1 MIEII
6 NIILFPVA
14 LIIFFQNHFF
24 AKLLKKR
31 FGKENS
37 HFDYYILNLFIILN
51 LILLVS
57 LFNFD
62 IQFTIIII
70 SIYFILVNI
79 FNFSF
84 KIISKSIYS
93 LLILIIIFYVLSTY
107 IVANPDL
114 GWDGKFHWYKKA
126 LNFYQNMGF
135 ENLSNL
141 PKYEYPHFGVY
152 LWALFWSINPINF
165 EYFGRLFYLFLYLLS
180 IFSIV
185 DLLNNKNLKLILF
198 TALSLIIFNF
208 NHFTGN
214 QDILVFSLV
223 IFLSRYLY
231 LIHEKKEQTLFN
243 FILFI
248 LINNI
253 ILWIKYECIV
263 YVILSYSILLIYKL
277 LKKDY
282 KYFLLISLSFLFTII
297 FKLSISQFYQIN
309 LNASF
314 QFSGEYDLFKLFDI
328 NLFFYKFYIILKYY
342 FFSLFKNPVILI
354 GYISLALIFLQK
366 IKISLT
372 NVFLFILFNLSSF
385 LIFYIIQIDFEWHVA
400 YGIDRHIL
408 QYSGFSILFLVVFFN
423 KVFKN

>member
-6 NIILFPVA
+6 NIILFPLA
-14 LIIFFQNHFF
+14 LIIFFQNHLF

-62 IQFTIIII
+62 IEFTIIII
-70 SIYFILVNI
+70 STYFILVNI
-79 FNFSF
+79 FNFNF
-84 KIISKSIYS
+84 KIISKFIFS
-93 LLILIIIFYVLSTY
+93 LLILIIIFQVLSIY

-152 LWALFWSINPINF
+152 LWAFFWSINPLNF

-198 TALSLIIFNF
+198 ITLSLITFNF

-214 QDILVFSLV
+214 QDILVFSFV

-231 LIHEKKEQTLFN
+231 LIYEKKEQTLFN
-243 FILFI
+243 LILFI

-263 YVILSYSILLIYKL
+263 YVILSYSMLLIYKL
-277 LKKDY
+277 FKKDY
-282 KYFLLISLSFLFTII
+282 KYFLLIFLSFLFTLI
-297 FKLSISQFYQIN
+297 FKLSISQLYQIN

-354 GYISLALIFLQK
+354 GYISLALILLQK

-423 KVFKN
+423 KIFKN

>member
-6 NIILFPVA
+6 NIILFPLA

-24 AKLLKKR
+24 TKLLKKR
-31 FGKENS
+31 LGKKNS
-37 HFDYYILNLFIILN
+37 HFDYYILNLFVILN

-57 LFNFD
+57 LFNLD

-70 SIYFILVNI
+70 LIYFILFNI
-79 FNFSF
+79 FNFSY
-84 KIISKSIYS
+84 KIISQSFYS
-93 LLILIIIFYVLSTY
+93 LLILIIIFYVLSTN
-107 IVANPDL
+107 IVSNPDL

-126 LNFYQNMGF
+126 LNFFQNMGF

-152 LWALFWSINPINF
+152 LWALFWSINPLNF

-198 TALSLIIFNF
+198 ITLSLITFNF

-223 IFLSRYLY
+223 VFLSRYLY
-231 LIHEKKEQTLFN
+231 LIYEEREQTLFN
-243 FILFI
+243 LILFI

-263 YVILSYSILLIYKL
+263 YVILCYSILLIYKL
-277 LKKDY
+277 FKKDY
-282 KYFLLISLSFLFTII
+282 EYFLLIFLSFLFTLIL
-297 FKLSISQFYQIN
+297 KLGISQLYQIN

-354 GYISLALIFLQK
+354 GYISLALIFFQK
-366 IKISLT
+366 INISLI

-408 QYSGFSILFLVVFFN
+408 QYSGFSILFLVVFLN
-423 KVFKN
+423 KTFKN

>member
-6 NIILFPVA
+6 NIILFPLA
-14 LIIFFQNHFF
+14 LIIFFQNHLFV
-24 AKLLKKR
+24 KLLKKR

-126 LNFYQNMGF
+126 LNFFQNMGF

-152 LWALFWSINPINF
+152 LWALFWSINPLNF

-185 DLLNNKNLKLILF
+185 DLINNKNLKLILF
-198 TALSLIIFNF
+198 ITLSLITFNF
-208 NHFTGN
+208 DHFTGN
-214 QDILVFSLV
+214 QDILVFSLIV
-223 IFLSRYLY
+223 FLSRYLY
-231 LIHEKKEQTLFN
+231 LICEKREETLFN

-253 ILWIKYECIV
+253 ILWTKYECIV
-263 YVILSYSILLIYKL
+263 YVISSYSILLIYKL
-277 LKKDY
+277 FKKDY
-282 KYFLLISLSFLFTII
+282 KYFLLIFLSFLFTLIL
-297 FKLSISQFYQIN
+297 KLSISELYQIN

-328 NLFFYKFYIILKYY
+328 NLFFYKFYVILKYY
-342 FFSLFKNPVILI
+342 LFSMFKNPVILI
-354 GYISLALIFLQK
+354 GYISLTLILLQK
-366 IKISLT
+366 INISWI

-400 YGIDRHIL
+400 YGIDRYIL
-408 QYSGFSILFLVVFFN
+408 QYSGFSILFLVVFLN
-423 KVFKN
+423 KIFKI

>member
-6 NIILFPVA
+6 NIILFPLA
-14 LIIFFQNHFF
+14 LIIFFQNHLF

-62 IQFTIIII
+62 IKFTIIIV

-135 ENLSNL
+135 ENLSSL

-152 LWALFWSINPINF
+152 LWALFWSINPLNF

-185 DLLNNKNLKLILF
+185 DLLK
-198 TALSLIIFNF
+198 T
-208 NHFTGN
+208 
-214 QDILVFSLV
+214 
-223 IFLSRYLY
+223 
-231 LIHEKKEQTLFN
+231 
-243 FILFI
+243 
-248 LINNI
+248 
-253 ILWIKYECIV
+253 
-263 YVILSYSILLIYKL
+263 
-277 LKKDY
+277 
-282 KYFLLISLSFLFTII
+282 
-297 FKLSISQFYQIN
+297 
-309 LNASF
+309 
-314 QFSGEYDLFKLFDI
+314 
-328 NLFFYKFYIILKYY
+328 
-342 FFSLFKNPVILI
+342 
-354 GYISLALIFLQK
+354 K
-366 IKISLT
+366 I
-372 NVFLFILFNLSSF
+372 
-385 LIFYIIQIDFEWHVA
+385 
-400 YGIDRHIL
+400 
-408 QYSGFSILFLVVFFN
+408 
-423 KVFKN
+423 

>member
-6 NIILFPVA
+6 NIILFPLA
-14 LIIFFQNHFF
+14 LIIFFQNHLF

-62 IQFTIIII
+62 IKFTIIIV

-135 ENLSNL
+135 ENLSSL

-198 TALSLIIFNF
+198 IALSLITFNY

-342 FFSLFKNPVILI
+342 FFSLFKNPLILI
-354 GYISLALIFLQK
+354 GYISLALILLQK
-366 IKISLT
+366 IKTSLI

-423 KVFKN
+423 KIFKN

>member
-6 NIILFPVA
+6 NIILFPLA

-24 AKLLKKR
+24 TKLLKKR
-31 FGKENS
+31 LGKKNS
-37 HFDYYILNLFIILN
+37 HFDYYILNLFVILN

-57 LFNFD
+57 LFNLD

-70 SIYFILVNI
+70 LIYFILFNI
-79 FNFSF
+79 FNFSY
-84 KIISKSIYS
+84 KIISQSFYS
-93 LLILIIIFYVLSTY
+93 LLILIIIFYVLSTN
-107 IVANPDL
+107 IVSNPDL

-126 LNFYQNMGF
+126 LNFFQNMGF

-152 LWALFWSINPINF
+152 LWALFWSINPLNF

-198 TALSLIIFNF
+198 ITLSLITFNF

-223 IFLSRYLY
+223 VFLSRYLY
-231 LIHEKKEQTLFN
+231 LIYEEREQTLFN
-243 FILFI
+243 LILFI

-263 YVILSYSILLIYKL
+263 YVILCYSILLIYKL
-277 LKKDY
+277 FKKDY
-282 KYFLLISLSFLFTII
+282 EYFLLIFLSFLFTLIL
-297 FKLSISQFYQIN
+297 KLGISQLYQIN

-354 GYISLALIFLQK
+354 GYISLALIFFQK
-366 IKISLT
+366 INISLI

-408 QYSGFSILFLVVFFN
+408 QYSGFSILFLIVFLN
-423 KVFKN
+423 KTFKN

>member
-6 NIILFPVA
+6 NIILFPLA
-14 LIIFFQNHFF
+14 LIIFFQNHLF

-62 IQFTIIII
+62 IEFTIIII

-79 FNFSF
+79 FNFNF
-84 KIISKSIYS
+84 KIISKFIFS
-93 LLILIIIFYVLSTY
+93 LLILIIIFQVLSIY

-152 LWALFWSINPINF
+152 LWAFFWSINPLNF

-198 TALSLIIFNF
+198 ITLSLITFNF

-214 QDILVFSLV
+214 QDILVFSFV

-231 LIHEKKEQTLFN
+231 LIYEKKEQTLFN
-243 FILFI
+243 LILFI

-263 YVILSYSILLIYKL
+263 YVILSYSMLLIYKL
-277 LKKDY
+277 FKKDY
-282 KYFLLISLSFLFTII
+282 KYFLLIFFSFLFTLI

-328 NLFFYKFYIILKYY
+328 NLFFYKFYIIFKYY

-354 GYISLALIFLQK
+354 GYISLALILLQK

-423 KVFKN
+423 KIFKN

>member
-6 NIILFPVA
+6 NIILFPLA
-14 LIIFFQNHFF
+14 LIIFFQNHLFV
-24 AKLLKKR
+24 KLLKKR

-126 LNFYQNMGF
+126 LNFFQNMGF

-152 LWALFWSINPINF
+152 LWALFWSINPLNF

-185 DLLNNKNLKLILF
+185 DLINNKNLKLILF
-198 TALSLIIFNF
+198 ITLSLITFNF
-208 NHFTGN
+208 DHFTGN
-214 QDILVFSLV
+214 QDILVFSLIV
-223 IFLSRYLY
+223 FLSRYLY
-231 LIHEKKEQTLFN
+231 LICEKREETLFN

-253 ILWIKYECIV
+253 ILWTKYECIV
-263 YVILSYSILLIYKL
+263 YVISSYSILLIYKL
-277 LKKDY
+277 FKKDY
-282 KYFLLISLSFLFTII
+282 KYFLLIFLSFLFTLIL
-297 FKLSISQFYQIN
+297 KLSISELYQIN

-328 NLFFYKFYIILKYY
+328 NLFFYKFYVILKYY
-342 FFSLFKNPVILI
+342 LFSMFKNPVILI
-354 GYISLALIFLQK
+354 GYISLTLILLQK
-366 IKISLT
+366 INISWI

-400 YGIDRHIL
+400 YGIDRYIL
-408 QYSGFSILFLVVFFN
+408 QYSGFSILFLVVFLN
-423 KVFKN
+423 KIFKN

>member
-6 NIILFPVA
+6 NIILFPLA
-14 LIIFFQNHFF
+14 LIIFFQNHLF
-24 AKLLKKR
+24 AKLLKKK
-31 FGKENS
+31 FGKGNT

-62 IQFTIIII
+62 IQFTIIIV

-198 TALSLIIFNF
+198 IALSLIIFNF

-282 KYFLLISLSFLFTII
+282 KYFLLIFLSFLFTII

>member
-6 NIILFPVA
+6 NIILFPLA

-24 AKLLKKR
+24 TKLLKKR
-31 FGKENS
+31 LGKKNS
-37 HFDYYILNLFIILN
+37 HFDYYILNLFVILN

-57 LFNFD
+57 LFNLD

-70 SIYFILVNI
+70 LIYFILFNI
-79 FNFSF
+79 FNFSY
-84 KIISKSIYS
+84 KIISQSFYS
-93 LLILIIIFYVLSTY
+93 LLILIIIFYVLSTN

-126 LNFYQNMGF
+126 LNFFQNMGF

-152 LWALFWSINPINF
+152 LWALFWSINPLNF

-198 TALSLIIFNF
+198 ITLSLITFNF

-223 IFLSRYLY
+223 VFLSRYLY
-231 LIHEKKEQTLFN
+231 LIYEEREQTLFN
-243 FILFI
+243 LILFI

-263 YVILSYSILLIYKL
+263 YVILCYSILLIYKL
-277 LKKDY
+277 FKKDY
-282 KYFLLISLSFLFTII
+282 EYFLLIFLSFLFTLIL
-297 FKLSISQFYQIN
+297 KLGISQLYQIN

-354 GYISLALIFLQK
+354 GYISLALIFFQK
-366 IKISLT
+366 INISLI

-408 QYSGFSILFLVVFFN
+408 QYSGFSILFLIVFLN
-423 KVFKN
+423 KTFKN

>member
-6 NIILFPVA
+6 NIILFPLA
-14 LIIFFQNHFF
+14 LIIFFQNHLF
-24 AKLLKKR
+24 AKLLKKK
-31 FGKENS
+31 FGKGNT

-198 TALSLIIFNF
+198 IALSLIIFNF

-282 KYFLLISLSFLFTII
+282 KYFLLIFLSFLFTII

>member
-6 NIILFPVA
+6 NIILFPLA
-14 LIIFFQNHFF
+14 LIIFFQNHLF
-24 AKLLKKR
+24 AKLLKKK
-31 FGKENS
+31 FGKGNT

-62 IQFTIIII
+62 IQFTIIIV

>member
-6 NIILFPVA
+6 NIILFPLA
-14 LIIFFQNHFF
+14 LIIFFQNHLF

-62 IQFTIIII
+62 IEFTIIII

-79 FNFSF
+79 FNFNF
-84 KIISKSIYS
+84 KIISKFIFS
-93 LLILIIIFYVLSTY
+93 LLILIIIFQVLSIH

-152 LWALFWSINPINF
+152 LWAFFWSINPLNF

-198 TALSLIIFNF
+198 ITLSLITFNF

-214 QDILVFSLV
+214 QDILVFSFV

-231 LIHEKKEQTLFN
+231 LIYEKKEQTLFN
-243 FILFI
+243 LILFI

-263 YVILSYSILLIYKL
+263 YVILSYSMLLIYKL
-277 LKKDY
+277 FKKDY
-282 KYFLLISLSFLFTII
+282 KYFLLIFFSFLFTLI

-328 NLFFYKFYIILKYY
+328 NLFFYKFYIIFKYY

-354 GYISLALIFLQK
+354 GYISLALILLQK

-423 KVFKN
+423 KIFKN

>member
-6 NIILFPVA
+6 NIILFPFA
-14 LIIFFQNHFF
+14 LIIFFQNHLFS
-24 AKLLKKR
+24 KLLKK
-31 FGKENS
+31 KYVKKSS
-37 HFDYYILNLFIILN
+37 HIDLYILNLFIILN
-51 LILLVS
+51 LILLIS
-57 LFNFD
+57 LLNFN
-62 IQFTIIII
+62 IQFTIIILL
-70 SIYFILVNI
+70 IYFILVNT

-84 KIISKSIYS
+84 KIISQSIYS
-93 LLILIIIFYVLSTY
+93 LLVLIIIFYILSTY

-126 LNFYQNMGF
+126 LNFFQDMGF

-152 LWALFWSINPINF
+152 LWALFWSINPLNF

-198 TALSLIIFNF
+198 IALSLITFNF
-208 NHFTGN
+208 DHFTGN
-214 QDILVFSLV
+214 QDILIFSMIV
-223 IFLSRYLY
+223 FLSRYLY
-231 LIHEKKEQTLFN
+231 LIYEKREQTLLN

-253 ILWIKYECIV
+253 ILWVKYECIV
-263 YVILSYSILLIYKL
+263 YVTSSYSILLIYKL
-277 LKKDY
+277 FKKDY
-282 KYFLLISLSFLFTII
+282 KYFLLIFFSFLFTLIL
-297 FKLSISQFYQIN
+297 KLSISQLYQIN

-314 QFSGEYDLFKLFDI
+314 QFYGEYDLFKLFDI
-328 NLFFYKFYIILKYY
+328 NLFFYKFYIIFKYY
-342 FFSLFKNPVILI
+342 FFSLFKNPVLLV

-366 IKISLT
+366 INISLI
-372 NVFLFILFNLSSF
+372 NVFLFLLFNLSSL

-400 YGIDRHIL
+400 YGIDRYIL
-408 QYSGFSILFLVVFFN
+408 QFSGFSILFLVVFLN
-423 KVFKN
+423 KTFKS

>member
-6 NIILFPVA
+6 NIILFPLA
-14 LIIFFQNHFF
+14 LIIFFQNHLF

-62 IQFTIIII
+62 IEFTIIII
-70 SIYFILVNI
+70 STYFILVNI
-79 FNFSF
+79 FNFNF
-84 KIISKSIYS
+84 KIISKFIFS
-93 LLILIIIFYVLSTY
+93 LLILIIIFQVLSIY

-135 ENLSNL
+135 ENLSN
-141 PKYEYPHFGVY
+141 FGVY

-198 TALSLIIFNF
+198 ITLSLITFNF

-214 QDILVFSLV
+214 QDILVFSFV

-231 LIHEKKEQTLFN
+231 LIYEKKEQTLFN
-243 FILFI
+243 LILFI

-263 YVILSYSILLIYKL
+263 YVILSYSMLLIYKL
-277 LKKDY
+277 FKKDY
-282 KYFLLISLSFLFTII
+282 KYFLLIFLSFLFTLI
-297 FKLSISQFYQIN
+297 FKLSISQLYQIN

-354 GYISLALIFLQK
+354 GYISLALILLQK

-423 KVFKN
+423 KIFKN

>member
-6 NIILFPVA
+6 NIILFPLA
-14 LIIFFQNHFF
+14 LIIFFQNHLFN
-24 AKLLKKR
+24 KLSKKR

-62 IQFTIIII
+62 IQFTTIII

-84 KIISKSIYS
+84 KIISKSIHS

-185 DLLNNKNLKLILF
+185 DLLNNKNLKIILF
-198 TALSLIIFNF
+198 ITLSLITFNF

-231 LIHEKKEQTLFN
+231 LIYEKKEQTLFN

-297 FKLSISQFYQIN
+297 FKLSISQIYQIN

-328 NLFFYKFYIILKYY
+328 NLFLYKFYIILKYY
-342 FFSLFKNPVILI
+342 FFSLFKNPLILI
-354 GYISLALIFLQK
+354 GYISLALILLQK
-366 IKISLT
+366 IKMSLT
-372 NVFLFILFNLSSF
+372 NIFLFILFNLSSF

-423 KVFKN
+423 KIFKN

>member
-6 NIILFPVA
+6 NIILFPLA
-14 LIIFFQNHFF
+14 LIIFFQNHLF
-24 AKLLKKR
+24 AKLLKKK
-31 FGKENS
+31 FGKGNT

-282 KYFLLISLSFLFTII
+282 KYFLLIFLSFLFTII

>member
-1 MIEII
+1 MIEIV
-6 NIILFPVA
+6 NIILFPLA

-24 AKLLKKR
+24 SKLLKKKY
-31 FGKENS
+31 GNKNEY
-37 HFDYYILNLFIILN
+37 FDFYILNLFIILN
-51 LILLVS
+51 LILLIS

-62 IQFTIIII
+62 IQFTII
-70 SIYFILVNI
+70 SLLIYFILVNI
-79 FNFSF
+79 FNFSL
-84 KIISKSIYS
+84 KIISQSLYS
-93 LLILIIIFYVLSTY
+93 LSILIIIFYVLSTY

-126 LNFYQNMGF
+126 LNFFQNMGF

-152 LWALFWSINPINF
+152 LWALFWSINPLNF

-198 TALSLIIFNF
+198 ITLSLTAFNF

-214 QDILVFSLV
+214 QDILVFSLIV
-223 IFLSRYLY
+223 FLSRYLY
-231 LIHEKKEQTLFN
+231 LIYEKREQTLFN

-253 ILWIKYECIV
+253 ILWTKYECIV
-263 YVILSYSILLIYKL
+263 YVVSSYSILLIYKL
-277 LKKDY
+277 FKKDY
-282 KYFLLISLSFLFTII
+282 KYFLLILLSFLFTLIL
-297 FKLSISQFYQIN
+297 KLSISQLYQIN

-314 QFSGEYDLFKLFDI
+314 QFSGEYDLSKLFDI
-328 NLFFYKFYIILKYY
+328 NLFFYKFYIIFKYY

-354 GYISLALIFLQK
+354 GYISLVLILLQK
-366 IKISLT
+366 INISLI
-372 NVFLFILFNLSSF
+372 NVFLFILFNLSSL

-400 YGIDRHIL
+400 YGMDRYIL
-408 QYSGFSILFLVVFFN
+408 QFSGFSILFLVVFLN
-423 KVFKN
+423 KTLKN

>member
-6 NIILFPVA
+6 NIILFPLA
-14 LIIFFQNHFF
+14 LIIFFQNHLF
-24 AKLLKKR
+24 AKLLKKK
-31 FGKENS
+31 FGKGNT

-198 TALSLIIFNF
+198 IALSLIIFNF

>member
-6 NIILFPVA
+6 NIILFPLA
-14 LIIFFQNHFF
+14 LIIFFQNHLF
-24 AKLLKKR
+24 AKLLKKK
-31 FGKENS
+31 FGKGNT

-62 IQFTIIII
+62 IQFTIIIV

-282 KYFLLISLSFLFTII
+282 KYFLLIFLSFLFTII

>member
-62 IQFTIIII
+62 IQFTIIIV

-198 TALSLIIFNF
+198 IALSLIIFNF

>member
-282 KYFLLISLSFLFTII
+282 KYFLLIFLSFLFTII

>member
-6 NIILFPVA
+6 NIILFPLA
-14 LIIFFQNHFF
+14 LIIFFQNHLF

-62 IQFTIIII
+62 IEFTIIII

-79 FNFSF
+79 FNFNF
-84 KIISKSIYS
+84 KIISKFIFS
-93 LLILIIIFYVLSTY
+93 LLILIIIFQVLSIY

-152 LWALFWSINPINF
+152 LWAFFWSINPLNF

-198 TALSLIIFNF
+198 ITLSLITFNF

-214 QDILVFSLV
+214 QDILVFSFV

-231 LIHEKKEQTLFN
+231 LIYEKKEQTLFN
-243 FILFI
+243 LILFI

-263 YVILSYSILLIYKL
+263 YVILSYSMLLIYKL
-277 LKKDY
+277 FKKDY
-282 KYFLLISLSFLFTII
+282 KYFLLIFFSFLFTLI

-354 GYISLALIFLQK
+354 GYISLALILLQK

-423 KVFKN
+423 KIFKN